1 MKYFKIIAWGEC
13 PFCVKAKAALIER
26 NYEFEYHVM
35 DHASERLKFY
45 KSNYNMKT
53 VPIVVMIDEDLKIEE
68 TIGGYTDL
76 AKFLEGGTGE
86 DSQEDDL

>member
-1 MKYFKIIAWGEC
+1 MKYFKIIAWSEC

-26 NYEFEYHVM
+26 GYQFEYNVM

-53 VPIVVMIDEDLKIEE
+53 VPIVVMIDEDLQIEE

-76 AKFLEGGTGE
+76 VKFLGRGVGE
-86 DSQEDDL
+86 DT

>member
-1 MKYFKIIAWGEC
+1 MKYFKIIAWSEC

-26 NYEFEYHVM
+26 GYQFEYNVM
-35 DHASERLKFY
+35 DYASERLKFY

-53 VPIVVMIDEDLKIEE
+53 VPIVVMIDEDLQIEK

-76 AKFLEGGTGE
+76 VKFLGRGAGE
-86 DSQEDDL
+86 DT

>member
-13 PFCVKAKAALIER
+13 PFCVKAKAALLEHG
-26 NYEFEYHVM
+26 YEVEYIVL
-35 DHASERLKFY
+35 DHAPSRLAFL

-53 VPIVVMIDEDLKIEE
+53 VPIVVMVDEDLQNEK

-76 AKFLEGGTGE
+76 AEFLKGRTEKDT
-86 DSQEDDL
+86 